1 MPEPKMPLEQA
12 MSQQDLT
19 ADMLTRIRNAVRN
32 NAKAVKCLNSKLNR
46 GVAQVLKDEGYIEG
60 FDVIDD
66 GRQGVL
72 KYGIRGERVINSID
86 RVSKPG
92 RRMYAGARDLSRPL
106 QGLGIA
112 IVSTSRGIM
121 SDRRCRKENVG
132 GEVVAV
138 VI

>member
-1 MPEPKMPLEQA
+1 
-12 MSQQDLT
+12 MSQQDIT

-32 NAKAVKCLNSKLNR
+32 HAKHVRCLNCKLNR
-46 GVAQVLKDEGYIEG
+46 GVAQVLEDEGYIEG

-72 KYGIRGERVINSID
+72 QVHLKYGTHGEQLINALD
-86 RVSKPG
+86 RISKPG
-92 RRMYAGARDLSRPL
+92 CRVYKRAKELPRPL

-112 IVSTSRGIM
+112 IVSTSRGVM

-132 GEVVAV
+132 GEVVAIV
-138 VI
+138 T

>member
-1 MPEPKMPLEQA
+1 

-32 NAKAVKCLNSKLNR
+32 RADKVKCLNNKLNR
-46 GVAQVLKDEGYIEG
+46 GVAKVLAEEGYING

-66 GRQGVL
+66 GRQGVIHVTL
-72 KYGIRGERVINSID
+72 KYGDRGEQVINSID

-92 RRMYAGARDLSRPL
+92 CRVYRGSGDLPRPL
-106 QGLGIA
+106 AGLGISV
-112 IVSTSRGIM
+112 VSTSSGVM
-121 SDRRCRKENVG
+121 SDRQAREAGVG

-138 VI
+138 VS

>member
-1 MPEPKMPLEQA
+1 

-32 NAKAVKCLNSKLNR
+32 DAKSVKCLNNKLNR
-46 GVAQVLKDEGYIEG
+46 GVAQVLVDEGYIQS
-60 FDVIDD
+60 FNVIDD

-72 KYGIRGERVINSID
+72 TVKLKYGQRGEKVIGSID

-92 RRMYAGARDLSRPL
+92 CRVYKGASDIPRPL

-112 IVSTSRGIM
+112 IVSTSSGVL
-121 SDRRCRKENVG
+121 SDRRCREKSVG
-132 GEVVAV
+132 GEVIAIVT
-138 VI
+138 